1 MSIKLTDK
9 YLKDFINEKEYN
21 SDGMWNKAKSAYDKI
36 INKTGEG
43 SDFLGWVGLPED
55 YDKAEFAK
63 IKTAAE
69 KIRKH
74 SKDVI
79 VVGIGGSYLG
89 ARAAIEFIK
98 SPLYNNLKKDTPDI
112 YYLGNSISSD
122 YLTEILSIC
131 ENRDFSVIVISKSG
145 TTTEPAVA
153 FRILRGILEK
163 KYGENAKDRVFAI
176 TDKNAE
182 KSRLKALADLKGY
195 ETFIVPDDIGGR
207 YSVLTAVG
215 LLPIAVCG
223 ADIDAIMSGAADAK
237 KKYLN
242 FSGDNDCIKYA
253 VLRNILHE
261 KGKSIEILVSY
272 EPAFAM
278 MSEWWKQLFGESE
291 GKNKKGIYPSSVI
304 FSTDLH
310 SLGQFIQDG
319 SRIMFETV
327 INIKEPQ
334 NKVIIPKETEKIDGM
349 GFVDGVAFDEVNHK
363 AMLGTVIAHTDGGT
377 PNIII
382 DIDKRCEKTFGEI
395 VYFFELVCAVSGYI
409 LGVNPFDQPGV
420 EAYKKNMFALLGNPK
435 YAKEREE
442 IEKRI

>member
-9 YLKDFINEKEYN
+9 YLKDFITEQECN
-21 SDGMWNKAKSAYDKI
+21 SAEIWNKAKSAYDKI
-36 INKTGEG
+36 INRTGEG
-43 SDFLGWVGLPED
+43 NTFLGWVDLPEN
-55 YDKAEFAK
+55 YDKDEFARIK
-63 IKTAAE
+63 IAAE
-69 KIRKH
+69 KIKKN
-74 SKDVI
+74 SKAVI

-122 YLTEILSIC
+122 NLTDVLSIC
-131 ENRDFSVIVISKSG
+131 ENQDFSVIVISKSG
-145 TTTEPAVA
+145 TTTEPAIA

-163 KYGENAKDRVFAI
+163 KHGVNAKDRIFVI
-176 TDKNAE
+176 TDKNGD
-182 KSRLKALADLKGY
+182 KSKLKALAVLKGY

-215 LLPIAVCG
+215 LLPIAICG
-223 ADIDAIMSGAADAK
+223 ADIDAIMSGAAESR

-242 FSGDNDCIKYA
+242 FNKENDCIKYA
-253 VLRNILHE
+253 VLRNILYE
-261 KGKSIEILVSY
+261 KGKIVEILVSY
-272 EPAFAM
+272 EPACAM
-278 MSEWWKQLFGESE
+278 MNEWWKQLFGESE
-291 GKNKKGIYPSSVI
+291 GKDKKGIFPSSVI

-319 SRIMFETV
+319 SRDMFETV

-334 NKVIIPKETEKIDGM
+334 NRVIIPKDNEKIDGM
-349 GFVDGVAFDEVNHK
+349 DYVDGMSFDEVNHK

-382 DIDKRCEKTFGEI
+382 DIAKRNEKTFGEI
-395 VYFFELVCAVSGYI
+395 VYFFELACAVSGYI
-409 LGVNPFDQPGV
+409 LDVNPFDQPGV

-435 YAKEREE
+435 YAKEKEK